1 MLKAKKKQAMKQINV
16 LEFFSGAGG
25 MSLGFKLAGAKIV
38 GAFDNDPVCIQTYNK
53 NILGLKGHVADVS
66 KLNKKIIFQII
77 GSNKTIDVITGGP
90 PCQGFSVQRRGDD
103 NDSRNRLVL
112 DYIRLVLEFK
122 PKFFVMEN
130 VGGLMSPRG
139 KPFLDELTYK
149 AERAGYFLHIKKL
162 NAVEYG
168 VPQLRKRV
176 FIVGE
181 MMTNK
186 KSYFSFPPPIIDD
199 PGKYVTVRSA
209 IFDLKNLSEV
219 DVANHKADR
228 LSELNLKRIRS
239 LKSGQ
244 GRDSLPPEL
253 MLECHINNSNH
264 RHLDTYGRMEWDKPA
279 STITARFDSFS
290 RGRFGHPVNDR
301 TITLREGARLQT
313 FPDDF
318 IFMGSKVEVAR
329 QIGNAVPPL
338 LAKAIAS
345 SIIKVLNGERRK

>member
-1 MLKAKKKQAMKQINV
+1 MNPINV

-53 NILGLKGHVADVS
+53 NLGLEGHVADVS
-66 KLNKKIIFQII
+66 KLDKKIISKII
-77 GSNKTIDVITGGP
+77 GNNKTIDVITGGP

-103 NDSRNRLVL
+103 SDSRNGLVL
-112 DYIRLVLEFK
+112 DYIRIVLEFK

-139 KPFLDELTYK
+139 KPFLDELKNK
-149 AERAGYFLHIKKL
+149 AERAGYLLHIKKI
-162 NAVEYG
+162 NAAEYG
-168 VPQLRKRV
+168 VPQLRRRV

-181 MMTNK
+181 MIRNE
-186 KSYFSFPPPIIDD
+186 KSNFSFPPPIIDD
-199 PGKYVTVRSA
+199 PNKYATVKSA
-209 IFDLKNLSEV
+209 IFDLKNLSEIE
-219 DVANHKADR
+219 VANHKADR
-228 LSELNLKRIRS
+228 LSEINLKRIRS
-239 LKSGQ
+239 LKPGQ
-244 GRDSLPPEL
+244 GRDSLPTEL
-253 MLECHINNSNH
+253 MLDCHMHNSNH

-279 STITARFDSFS
+279 PTITARFDSFS

-318 IFMGSKVEVAR
+318 IFTGSKVEVAR

-345 SIIKVLNGERRK
+345 SIIKVLNGRRQK

>member
-1 MLKAKKKQAMKQINV
+1 
-16 LEFFSGAGG
+16 
-25 MSLGFKLAGAKIV
+25 MSLGFKLAGAKIL
-38 GAFDNDPVCIQTYNK
+38 GAFDNDPICIQTYN
-53 NILGLKGHVADVS
+53 NNLGLQGHVADVS
-66 KLNKKIIFQII
+66 KLDKKIICKII

-90 PCQGFSVQRRGDD
+90 PCQGFSVQRRGSDS
-103 NDSRNRLVL
+103 DSRNNLVL
-112 DYIRLVLEFK
+112 DYIRIVLEFK

-130 VGGLMSPRG
+130 VSGLMSPRG
-139 KPFLDELTYK
+139 KPFLDKLKNK
-149 AERAGYFLHIKKL
+149 AERAGYFLHMKKL
-162 NAVEYG
+162 NAAEYG
-168 VPQLRKRV
+168 VPQLRRRV

-181 MMTNK
+181 MVGNGEPH
-186 KSYFSFPPPIIDD
+186 FSFPAAILDD
-199 PGKYVTVRSA
+199 PSKYITVRTA
-209 IFDLKNLSEV
+209 IFDLRNLSEV

-228 LSELNLKRIRS
+228 LSEVNLKRIRS
-239 LKSGQ
+239 LKAGQ

-338 LAKAIAS
+338 LAKAIAG
-345 SIIKVLNGERRK
+345 SIIKVIKDGS

>member
-1 MLKAKKKQAMKQINV
+1 MSQINV

-25 MSLGFKLAGAKIV
+25 MSLGFKSAGARIV
-38 GAFDNDPVCIQTYNK
+38 GAFDNDQVCIQTYNK
-53 NILGLKGHVADVS
+53 NLGPEGYVADVS
-66 KLNKKIIFQII
+66 VLNKKTISKII
-77 GSNKTIDVITGGP
+77 GTNEKVDVITGGP
-90 PCQGFSVQRRGDD
+90 PCQGFSVQRRGEDK
-103 NDSRNRLVL
+103 DSRNNLVL
-112 DYIRLVLEFK
+112 EYIRLVLEYK

-130 VGGLMSPRG
+130 VGGLLSTRG
-139 KPFLDELTYK
+139 KPFLEELKRK
-149 AERAGYFLHIKKL
+149 AEQAGYQLHIKKL
-162 NAVEYG
+162 NAADYG

-181 MMTNK
+181 KTRNK
-186 KSYFSFPPPIIDD
+186 LSHFSFPQPTIVNSN
-199 PGKYVTVRSA
+199 KYITVRSA
-209 IFDLKNLSEV
+209 ISDLKNLGEN

-228 LSELNLKRIRS
+228 LSEINLKRIRS
-239 LKSGQ
+239 LKPGQ

-253 MLECHINNSNH
+253 MLDCHKNNSNH

-290 RGRFGHPVNDR
+290 RGRFGHPVKDR

-318 IFMGSKVEVAR
+318 MFLGSKIEVAR

-338 LAKAIAS
+338 LAKAIAD
-345 SIIKVLNGERRK
+345 SIIKVISDKG